1 MGSEG
6 RAETTGAFLART
18 PFVGRESE
26 SARLRSKLGEA
37 RAGRG
42 GLVMLVGEPGIGK
55 TRTAEEF
62 AERARHEGATVLWG
76 RCYEGEWAPPY
87 GPFAEALAEYGRD
100 ADPDA
105 LRQDLGYGAPPVV
118 RLVPA
123 LREKLPDIEE
133 PAPLQPDEE
142 RFRLLDAVSQFLI
155 AASQRAPVVL
165 VLDDLHW
172 ADKGTIAMLRHVARF
187 ARQQRILV
195 VGAYRDIELDS
206 EHPLSEALGQLRHE
220 TEYERLLL
228 KGLDRGEVG
237 ELLTTIAEQDV
248 PQALIDAISAETEG
262 NPFFIRE
269 TVLHLVDTGAL
280 YGEDGVWTSDAL
292 SVEELGIPEGVRQV
306 VAQRLSRL
314 SESAN
319 RLLTAASAF
328 NGVFRFDI
336 AARVAE
342 VEEQAALEAV
352 DQALAAQVLRPGSAQ
367 DTCDFTHAL
376 FRHTLYTELSPPRQ
390 VRLHRQIAEAMESTY
405 RGRAIEH
412 AAELAYH
419 YYRSS
424 TLPGAERGAEYA
436 IAAADKAEAAHAH
449 DETAAFL
456 RIALEL
462 LPAGDARQPRLLGR
476 LGLALIWALQFDQA
490 QNVAGE
496 AGALIATAEGKE
508 AAAEFLEGAARAIDD
523 ARAPVGSC
531 FALAEQ
537 GLRYAGE
544 RRNATWVR
552 LMGHELI
559 RRRAED
565 PHDPGIFVET
575 PEQREVWRVIEELPP
590 DQRAGLEGRG
600 PASRED
606 LLSRFAD
613 NPFALASQA
622 GEFQRCLRPFL
633 EMAEQCD
640 QQGQLGQAASAW
652 ANLARC
658 YNALGDFAAARDA
671 FSSAGTLAMRVPE
684 ANLFLWF
691 GYTIYEML
699 LAMDEDW
706 PDEMWQQGENI
717 ARSSGEAGRANAAYG
732 TVAVARAIGALQCAR
747 LGRTEEAVGY
757 LETIPVALERGA
769 PSPPWRVEFPS
780 SSASVSRA
788 WENGD
793 IDAYGVVSCGA
804 AGALWLLE
812 RTDQIEVIERGIRE
826 KVVAPDFRGPMRDG
840 RHALAQLCALR
851 GRHDEA
857 VEWFA
862 KAREVLDE
870 QGARPLLA
878 IVAYD
883 EALMYVRRGRRGDRN
898 RAAPL
903 LEAALSQFRDIGM
916 TGWIRRGEELQR
928 QIAERMAGQRVYPDR
943 LTPREV
949 DVLYLIARGRTNT
962 EIASD
967 LTLSVRTVGR
977 HVTNLYNKIGARN
990 RAEAVDYAHRHDLK

>member
-6 RAETTGAFLART
+6 PAGTTGAFLSRT
-18 PFVGRESE
+18 PFVGRENE
-26 SARLRSKLGEA
+26 RARLRSRLEEA
-37 RAGRG
+37 RSGRG

-62 AERARHEGATVLWG
+62 AERARADGATVLWG
-76 RCYEGEWAPPY
+76 RCYEGEWAPTY
-87 GPFAEALAEYGRD
+87 GPFAEALAEYVRD
-100 ADPDA
+100 ADA
-105 LRQDLGYGAPPVV
+105 ESLRADLGYGAPPIA

-155 AASQRAPVVL
+155 AVSQRAPVVL

-172 ADKGTIAMLRHVARF
+172 ADEGTVAMLRHVARF
-187 ARQQRILV
+187 ARQNRILII
-195 VGAYRDIELDS
+195 GAYRDVELDRQ
-206 EHPLSEALGQLRHE
+206 HPLSEALGQLRHE

-269 TVLHLVDTGAL
+269 TLLHLVDTGAL
-280 YGEDGVWTSDAL
+280 YREDGVWTSDAL

-306 VAQRLSRL
+306 VGHRLSRL

-319 RLLTAASAF
+319 RLLAAASAF

-342 VEEQAALEAV
+342 VEEPAALEAV
-352 DQALAAQVLRPGSAQ
+352 DEALAAQVLRAGGER
-367 DTCDFTHAL
+367 DTLDFTHAL
-376 FRHTLYTELSPPRQ
+376 FRHTLYAELSPPRQ
-390 VRLHRQIAEAMESTY
+390 ARLHRQIAEAMESTY
-405 RGRAIEH
+405 RERAIEH

-419 YYRSS
+419 YERSS
-424 TLPGAERGAEYA
+424 SLPGAERGVEYA
-436 IAAADKAEAAHAH
+436 IAAADKAGAAYAH

-462 LPAGDARQPRLLGR
+462 LPAGDARRPRLLGR
-476 LGLALIWALQFDQA
+476 LGVALIWALQFDQA
-490 QNVAGE
+490 QQVAGE
-496 AGALIATAEGKE
+496 AGALIARAEGEE
-508 AAAEFLEGAARAIDD
+508 AAAEFLKDAAGAIDV

-590 DQRAGLEGRG
+590 GQRAGLEGRA

-606 LLSRFAD
+606 LLTRFAD
-613 NPFALASQA
+613 NPVALVFQA
-622 GEFQRCLRPFL
+622 GEFQRCLRPLL
-633 EMAEQCD
+633 EMAGQRE
-640 QQGQLGQAASAW
+640 QQGQIGPEASAW
-652 ANLARC
+652 ATLANC
-658 YNALGDFAAARDA
+658 YNALGDFAAARNA
-671 FSSAGTLAMRVPE
+671 YGRAQTLLMRLPE
-684 ANLFLWF
+684 ANPFLWLALASH
-691 GYTIYEML
+691 EMR
-699 LAMDEDW
+699 LAIDEGWQDEDW
-706 PDEMWQQGENI
+706 QHGENL
-717 ARSSGEAGRANAAYG
+717 ARQTAGEAGRPNATYG
-732 TVAVARAIGALQCAR
+732 LVALARALLALRCAR
-747 LGRTEEAVGY
+747 SGRTEEAVGW
-757 LETIPVALERGA
+757 LETILAALERGA
-769 PSPPWRVEFPS
+769 PSPPWSVES
-780 SSASVSRA
+780 IVSVSSF
-788 WENGD
+788 
-793 IDAYGVVSCGA
+793 IDAYGRLSCSA
-804 AGALWLLE
+804 AATLWLLE
-812 RTDQIEVIERGIRE
+812 RTDHIEVIERGIRE

-857 VEWFA
+857 VEWFQ

-870 QGARPLLA
+870 QGARPLRA
-878 IVAYD
+878 IVDYD
-883 EALMYVRRGRRGDRN
+883 EALMYVRRGRRGDRG

-903 LEAALSQFRDIGM
+903 LEAALSQFRDIEM

-928 QIAERMAGQRVYPDR
+928 GIEEKSMGVAIHPDG

-949 DVLYLIARGRTNT
+949 DVLRLIAAGRTNT
-962 EIASD
+962 EIAD
-967 LTLSVRTVGR
+967 HLTLSVRTVGR
-977 HVTNLYNKIGARN
+977 HIANIYTKIGTRN
-990 RAEAVDYAHRHDLK
+990 KAEATDYAHRHGLR